1 MSPWA
6 PSIHMPRRTKTEDKA
21 PTPPTIATLIE
32 WSLERR
38 LIGEGLLSVRYTA
51 GEGPLCLVIGDN
63 AAGKSFVRR
72 IISTAAREH
81 GAEAIPLS
89 MEGRTGMY
97 MKAFVY
103 GDEGHMSTGHNSAR
117 TVETMMSTSRGRD
130 KPHTVFLDEP
140 DTGLSDRWAR
150 SMGRELA
157 GFLATPPPHL
167 TGLFLTTHRAALV
180 KEVLHLRPHVMLVGE
195 GWPATLDEWLAGDPR
210 EVEPIGALGDR
221 GIALFRRINAETNQ
235 WKNDE

>member
-1 MSPWA
+1 
-6 PSIHMPRRTKTEDKA
+6 MPKRTKTEDQ
-21 PTPPTIATLIE
+21 TPARPTITTLIE

-51 GEGPLCLVIGDN
+51 GEGPLCLVLGDN

-72 IISTAAREH
+72 IVSTAAREH
-81 GAEAIPLS
+81 GAESIPLS

-97 MKAFVY
+97 MKSFVY
-103 GDEGHMSTGHNSAR
+103 GDEGHMSTGHNSAS
-117 TVETMMSTSRGRD
+117 TVGTMMSTSQKRE

-157 GFLATPPPHL
+157 EFLATPPPHL
-167 TGLFLTTHRAALV
+167 TGLFLTTHRTILV
-180 KEVLHLRPHVMLVGE
+180 REVVHLRPHVLLVGE
-195 GWPATLDEWLAGDPR
+195 GWPQTLDEWLAGDPR
-210 EVEPIGALGDR
+210 EPEPLDRLGER
-221 GIALFRRINAETNQ
+221 GITLFRRINDETRK
-235 WKNDE
+235 WKLDDKDE